1 MWQEKDGYL
10 QKEFSFSS
18 FDDALK
24 FVNQVAVV
32 AEAENHHP
40 VVIWD
45 YDKVVIQ
52 SSTHSAGHVVTEK
65 DNKLA
70 NKVDSLRQ

>member
-10 QKEFSFSS
+10 RKEFSFSS

-24 FVNQVAVV
+24 FVNQTAKV

-40 VVIWD
+40 KIVWD
-45 YDKVVIQ
+45 YDKVTVQ
-52 SSTHSAGHVVTEK
+52 SSTHSEGHIVTEK
-65 DNKLA
+65 DHSLA
-70 NKVDSLRQ
+70 NKVDAL